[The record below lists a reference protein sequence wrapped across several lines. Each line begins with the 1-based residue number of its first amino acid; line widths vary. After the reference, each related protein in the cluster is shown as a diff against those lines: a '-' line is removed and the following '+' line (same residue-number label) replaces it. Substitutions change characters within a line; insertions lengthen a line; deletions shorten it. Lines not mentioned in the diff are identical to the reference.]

1 MKIVDETLISSH
13 DILHIHESGAEYD
26 VYESINYRK
35 ELPEVWGR
43 KWSLI
48 ASPTLSYMAV
58 RRDFL
63 PLAIFVSGIIITIFI
78 SLYIYL
84 ISRGA
89 ATIQRLVIEKTKE
102 LNEANKALKMLSRT
116 DGLTGIANR
125 RFMDEFIAK
134 EWLRA
139 IRNKLSIS
147 FILIDIDFFKLYN
160 DNYGHPKGDECL
172 KKVAATLK
180 SLVRRPSD
188 LIARYGG
195 EEFALVLSD
204 TKEAELVAN
213 NCRQSIEELQIA
225 HKFSEAANVVTISV
239 GLCTVSPDKGTDPKL
254 VIDTADKALYKAKD
268 GGRNRVE
275 QIVFHP

>member
-1 MKIVDETLISSH
+1 
-13 DILHIHESGAEYD
+13 
-26 VYESINYRK
+26 
-35 ELPEVWGR
+35 
-43 KWSLI
+43 
-48 ASPTLSYMAV
+48 MAV

-139 IRNKLSIS
+139 IRNKVSIS

-180 SLVRRPSD
+180 SLVRRPGD

-225 HKFSEAANVVTISV
+225 HEFSEAANVVTISV

-275 QIVFHP
+275 QIVSHP